1 MQGKATLADHPL
13 HPMFVGFPIGFFG
26 AVLVSDVISIWGNPA
41 FWPRMSVWLIA
52 FGVVGAL
59 VAAVFGFIDYF
70 TAPMPAA
77 AKRTATTHMIL
88 NLTVVAFYVAAFF
101 VRYGDPIS
109 TLGYVLTY
117 VGLGILVVS
126 GWYGGHLVY
135 VGLVGTKE
143 PGETTVEGRSVQ
155 SMRTP
160 SETRRS

>member
-1 MQGKATLADHPL
+1 MQGKATVADHPL

-52 FGVVGAL
+52 FGVIGAL
-59 VAAVFGFIDYF
+59 VAASFGFIDYF
-70 TAPMPAA
+70 TAPMSSA

-88 NLTVVAFYVAAFF
+88 NLIVVAFYIAAFL
-101 VRYGDPIS
+101 VRYNNPIS

-117 VGLGILVVS
+117 IGLGILVVS

-135 VGLVGTKE
+135 VGLIGTKPAQE
-143 PGETTVEGRSVQ
+143 GTTEQRA
-155 SMRTP
+155 P
-160 SETRRS
+160 

>member
-1 MQGKATLADHPL
+1 MQGKATIADHPL

-41 FWPRMSVWLIA
+41 FWPHVSLWLIA
-52 FGVVGAL
+52 FGIVGAL
-59 VAAVFGFIDYF
+59 VAAVFGFVDYF
-70 TAPMPAA
+70 TAPMAPA

-88 NLTVVAFYVAAFF
+88 NLTVVALYIAAFF
-101 VRYGDPIS
+101 VRYANPIS

-117 VGLGILVVS
+117 VGLAVLVVS

-135 VGLVGTKE
+135 VGLVGVKPPE
-143 PGETTVEGRSVQ
+143 ETTVEGRSVQ

-160 SETRRS
+160 AESR